1 MVCVYANNP
10 DKEMGEKE
18 REEKWVGCGSVIG
31 FVT

>member
-18 REEKWVGCGSVIG
+18 REEMKEGKNVWGYG
-31 FVT
+31 